1 MDALHLLI
9 DLKPTHRRSILDHR
23 TRPQHLTTDVLALV
37 VWRLERSVSP
47 GLFLCPSVDLARATR
62 ELWEL
67 IPELVRAA
75 NQVGKLTILEKGR
88 LLGRSIEA
96 IRELN
101 SRAAITANPLA
112 FDETIILQ
120 FAAATI
126 DTLPDEA
133 VTATFLKAADSLLNL
148 KRVLDAEYEDVDRRC
163 LSGTNPG

>member
-1 MDALHLLI
+1 VALGEVGQSL
-9 DLKPTHRRSILDHR
+9 
-23 TRPQHLTTDVLALV
+23 
-37 VWRLERSVSP
+37 

-62 ELWEL
+62 ELWEMLDTKEL
-67 IPELVRAA
+67 IPQLVRAA
-75 NQVGKLTILEKGR
+75 NQVGKLTTILERGR
-88 LLGRSIEA
+88 LLGRSIVA

>member
-1 MDALHLLI
+1 VALGEVG
-9 DLKPTHRRSILDHR
+9 
-23 TRPQHLTTDVLALV
+23 Q
-37 VWRLERSVSP
+37 SP

-62 ELWEL
+62 ELWEMLDTKEL
-67 IPELVRAA
+67 IPQLVRAA

-88 LLGRSIEA
+88 LLGRSIVA

-101 SRAAITANPLA
+101 SRAAIRANPLA

-133 VTATFLKAADSLLNL
+133 VTATFLKAADSLLSL